1 VGPPR
6 YGFPVTAKTV
16 LSPAAEAARV
26 VDAVLCDL
34 RADDHRGVVVD
45 SPPGA
50 GKSTLVVRAAGE
62 LAAAGTPLMIVA
74 QTNEQVD
81 DLIERLGVRTPEIAV
96 GRLSAVDYEASARV
110 RAHPGC
116 RVGAKV
122 AELGSPAVTIG
133 TAAKW
138 ATVTEGSWPW
148 AIVDEAYQMRSDALL
163 RVAARFE
170 RALFVGDPGQLDPF
184 STVEVDRWTGLSWD
198 PMQSAVAV
206 LLRHN
211 PDLPVHRLPVSWRLP
226 HTAAPVVAE
235 AFYPFTG
242 FRAGTGPGDRTLR
255 FARAAGFDARAS
267 GIDARAAGIDA
278 RAAGIDARAVGFDS
292 SAVGGLDAVLDTAAA
307 TGWGLHEL
315 PARFT
320 IRTDAEAAA
329 ACAALAGRALV
340 RQGWTTS
347 ETGEHRLTPER
358 IAIGAAHRDQAA
370 TIRALLPPEAAGV
383 TVDTA
388 NRLQGRE
395 YDLTIVLHPLSG
407 RRDATAF
414 HLESGRLCVLTSRH
428 RHACVVVCRAG
439 IAELLDAHPSSEP
452 MHLNVPVKFPD
463 GWEANQAILAYLH
476 RAMSLSRQD

>member
-1 VGPPR
+1 VVA
-6 YGFPVTAKTV
+6 VTVSTP
-16 LSPAAEAARV
+16 LETPANEAARII
-26 VDAVLCDL
+26 DAVLQDL
-34 RADDHRGVVVD
+34 AMPVHRGVVVD

-50 GKSTLVVRAAGE
+50 GKSTLVVRAAGV
-62 LAAAGTPLMIVA
+62 LATTGTSLMIVA

-81 DLIERLGVRTPEIAV
+81 DLIARLAVASPELGV
-96 GRLSAVDYEASARV
+96 GRLSAVDYAATERV
-110 RAHPGC
+110 RSHPSC

-122 AELGSPAVTIG
+122 ADLGGPPVTIG

-138 ATVTEGSWPW
+138 ATVTDGTWPW

-163 RVAARFE
+163 RVAPRFE

-226 HTAAPVVAE
+226 ASAAPVVAA

-242 FRAGTGPGDRTLR
+242 FRSGTGPSDRALSFGTP
-255 FARAAGFDARAS
+255 AAS
-267 GIDARAAGIDA
+267 PIDE
-278 RAAGIDARAVGFDS
+278 
-292 SAVGGLDAVLDTAAA
+292 VLDTAA
-307 TGWGLHEL
+307 TSGWGLREL

-320 IRTDAEAAA
+320 VRTDAEAAA
-329 ACAALAGRALV
+329 ACALIACRALARDGV
-340 RQGWTTS
+340 TIS
-347 ETGEHRLTPER
+347 EAGTRPLTADR
-358 IAIGAAHRDQAA
+358 IAIGAAHRDQVAA
-370 TIRALLPPEAAGV
+370 IRAFLPAEARDI

-395 YDLTIVLHPLSG
+395 YDLTVVLHPLSG

-428 RHACVVVCRAG
+428 RHACVVVARAG
-439 IAELLDAHPSSEP
+439 IAELLDAHPSTEP
-452 MHLNVPVKFPD
+452 VHLGVPVKFPD
-463 GWEANQAILAYLH
+463 GWEANQAMLAHLG
-476 RAMSLSRQD
+476 SVS

>member
-1 VGPPR
+1 MPIAALSPSPSAEADHVVG
-6 YGFPVTAKTV
+6 AV
-16 LSPAAEAARV
+16 LS
-26 VDAVLCDL
+26 DL
-34 RADDHRGVVVD
+34 ATGDHRGVVVD

-62 LAAAGTPLMIVA
+62 LAAAGEPLMIVA

-81 DLIERLGVRTPEIAV
+81 DLIDRLGTRSPEVPV
-96 GRLSAVDYEASARV
+96 GRLSAVDYAPTERV
-110 RAHPGC
+110 RGHPRC

-122 AELGSPAVTIG
+122 GDLGSPAITIG

-138 ATVTEGSWPW
+138 ATVTEGLWPW

-163 RVAARFE
+163 RVAGRFA

-226 HTAAPVVAE
+226 ASAAPVVAE

-242 FRAGTGPGDRTLR
+242 FRAGTGPGDRTLSFGR
-255 FARAAGFDARAS
+255 PAAS
-267 GIDARAAGIDA
+267 P
-278 RAAGIDARAVGFDS
+278 
-292 SAVGGLDAVLDTAAA
+292 LDEVLDTAAS

-320 IRTDAEAAA
+320 VRTDAEAAA
-329 ACAALAGRALV
+329 ACAQLATRALARDGHTESAP
-340 RQGWTTS
+340 
-347 ETGEHRLTPER
+347 LTPAR
-358 IAIGAAHRDQAA
+358 VAIGAAHRDQAA
-370 TIRALLPPEAAGV
+370 AIRSFLPPEAAGV

-407 RRDATAF
+407 RQDATAF

-428 RHACVVVCRAG
+428 RNACVVVARAG
-439 IAELLDAHPSSEP
+439 IAELLDAHPSTEP
-452 MHLNVPVKFPD
+452 VHLNVPVKFPD
-463 GWEANQAILAYLH
+463 GWEANQAILAHLK
-476 RAMSLSRQD
+476 AS

>member
-1 VGPPR
+1 M
-6 YGFPVTAKTV
+6 PVT
-16 LSPAAEAARV
+16 PAAEAGRV
-26 VDAVLCDL
+26 IDAVLRDL
-34 RADDHRGVVVD
+34 RTGDHRGIVVD

-62 LAAAGTPLMIVA
+62 LAATGTPLMIVA

-81 DLIERLGVRTPEIAV
+81 DLIERLGVRSPEVTV
-96 GRLSAVDYEASARV
+96 GRLSAVDYQPSDRV
-110 RAHPGC
+110 KEHPAC

-122 AELGSPAVTIG
+122 ADLQSPAVSIG

-138 ATVTEGSWPW
+138 ATVADGVWPW

-184 STVEVDRWTGLSWD
+184 STVDVDRWTGLSWD

-226 HTAAPVVAE
+226 HSAAAVVAE

-242 FRAGTGPGDRTLR
+242 FRSGTGPGARTLTFER
-255 FARAAGFDARAS
+255 
-267 GIDARAAGIDA
+267 
-278 RAAGIDARAVGFDS
+278 
-292 SAVGGLDAVLDTAAA
+292 GGGPLDDVLDTAAA
-307 TGWGLHEL
+307 TGWGLHRLEQ
-315 PARFT
+315 RFT

-329 ACAALAGRALV
+329 ACAALAGRALARGGV
-340 RQGWTTS
+340 AVS
-347 ETGEHRLTPER
+347 EAGEMPLTAQR

-370 TIRALLPPEAAGV
+370 AIRAQLPPEAAGV

-428 RHACVVVCRAG
+428 RHACVVVARDG
-439 IAELLDAHPSSEP
+439 IAELLDEHPSTEP
-452 MHLNVPVKFPD
+452 VHLNVPVKFPD
-463 GWEANQAILAYLH
+463 GWEANQAILAHLN
-476 RAMSLSRQD
+476 R